1 MPAPSWRIALLTWI
15 GLWPTVTVVMW
26 VVHPQLQALPM
37 PLQTM
42 LMTAIIVPLMAWVHI
57 PLLTRLFRRWLMPG
71 PAAKR

>member
-1 MPAPSWRIALLTWI
+1 MLTWI

-42 LMTAIIVPLMAWVHI
+42 LMTAIIVPLMAWSAAA
-57 PLLTRLFRRWLMPG
+57 TRPSWRRRSSRMSPD
-71 PAAKR
+71 